1 AMPFSHLPAQL
12 SAWFVALTGVLD
24 KRSAPRL
31 ALLLQGALF
40 ATGRRTV
47 TSWLRAAGITLDFRR
62 AYNALFAAGRR
73 SGSIAV
79 LLLLRALTPFSRL
92 VGPARLPS
100 AIAAP
105 PPNRYGP
112 AIQGAG
118 FPHTPPPG
126 PAGAKHCYGHL
137 WVTLAWLACH
147 PLFG

>member
-1 AMPFSHLPAQL
+1 MPFSHLPAQL

-73 SGSIAV
+73 SGSIAI
-79 LLLLRALTPFSRL
+79 LLLLRVLTPLFRL
-92 VGPARLPS
+92 VGPDRLLF
-100 AIAAP
+100 AIDDTP
-105 PPNRYGP
+105 TKRYGP

-118 FPHTPPPG
+118 FHHNPTPG

-137 WVTLAWLACH
+137 REIGRAHV
-147 PLFG
+147 